1 LPQPIRRAHT
11 ARQFS
16 RIGSRAGLEA
26 ALSLRKVKLNKR
38 KRSAMSLRSD
48 AYIDGKWRSGA
59 KRFPVFNPATQ
70 EPIAEVPDLGA
81 AETEEAI
88 TAAHRAFPAW
98 AAKSA
103 KERAGVMRA
112 WYDLMMAD
120 IDRLAALIT
129 LEGGKPLAEAKG
141 EAAYGA
147 SFIEWFGEE
156 AKRAYGRSIPTTTPT
171 RRYVTIKQPIGVCA
185 AITPWNFP
193 MAMITRK
200 AGPALAAGNTIVLK
214 PPSQTPLTAL
224 ALAELA
230 ERAGIPAG
238 VFNVVTTHD
247 HTSEVGRVLCESE
260 LVRKFSFTGSTAV
273 GKKLGAMCVG
283 STVKRVSLE
292 LGGNSPLIVFADADL
307 DQAVRG
313 TIASKFRNA
322 GQTCVCANR
331 ILVEDA
337 IYDAFSKELA
347 EAVAKLKVGPG
358 DQTGVEIGPLID
370 AKAIEKVEQMVAEAL
385 AAGASAITGG
395 EKHAAGAQFYTPTV
409 LADVT
414 RDMRVNTE
422 EIFGPVA
429 PLTRFKS
436 EDEAVAIANDTPFG
450 LASYF
455 FTKDVNRAWRVAE
468 RIESGMVSIN
478 DGIFSNEVI
487 PFGGWK
493 ESGLGREGGVEG
505 LEEYLET
512 KFLNFGGFA

>member
-1 LPQPIRRAHT
+1 MT
-11 ARQFS
+11 
-16 RIGSRAGLEA
+16 
-26 ALSLRKVKLNKR
+26 
-38 KRSAMSLRSD
+38 LRSD
-48 AYIDGKWRSGA
+48 AYIDGKWRGGA
-59 KRFPVFNPATQ
+59 KRFQVFNPATQ
-70 EPIAEVPDLGA
+70 EPVAEVPDLGA
-81 AETEEAI
+81 AETEEAVL
-88 TAAHRAFPAW
+88 AAHRAFPAW

-147 SFIEWFGEE
+147 SFIEWFAEE
-156 AKRAYGRSIPTTTPT
+156 AKRAYGRTIPTTTPT

-193 MAMITRK
+193 LAMITRK

-247 HTSEVGRVLCESE
+247 HTSDVGRVLCESD

-273 GKKLGAMCVG
+273 GKKLGALCVG
-283 STVKRVSLE
+283 SNVKRVSLE
-292 LGGNSPLIVFADADL
+292 LGGNAPLLVFADADL
-307 DQAVRG
+307 DLAVKG

-337 IYDAFSKELA
+337 IYDAFSAKLA
-347 EAVAKLKVGPG
+347 DAVSKLKVGPG
-358 DQTGVEIGPLID
+358 DQAGVEIGPLID
-370 AKAIEKVEQMVAEAL
+370 GKAIEKVEQMVAEAL
-385 AAGASAITGG
+385 ASGASAITGG
-395 EKHAAGAQFYTPTV
+395 KKHAAGAQFYTPTV
-409 LADVT
+409 LANVT

-429 PLTRFKS
+429 PLIRFKT

-455 FTKDVNRAWRVAE
+455 FTRDVNRAWRVAE

-512 KFLNFGGFA
+512 KFVNFGGFA

>member
-1 LPQPIRRAHT
+1 MAQA
-11 ARQFS
+11 F
-16 RIGSRAGLEA
+16 
-26 ALSLRKVKLNKR
+26 
-38 KRSAMSLRSD
+38 RSD
-48 AYIDGKWRSGA
+48 AYIDGTWRGGA
-59 KRFPVFNPATQ
+59 ARFEVYNPANQ
-70 EPIAEVPDLGA
+70 EVIANVPDFGA
-81 AETEEAI
+81 VETEEAI
-88 TAAHRAFPAW
+88 NAAHRAFPAW

-103 KERAGVMRA
+103 KERAALMRA

-120 IDRLAALIT
+120 IDRLARLIS
-129 LEGGKPLAEAKG
+129 LEGGKPVAEAKG

-147 SFIEWFGEE
+147 AFVEWFGEE
-156 AKRAYGRSIPTTTPT
+156 AKRAYGRTIPTTTPT
-171 RRYVTIKQPIGVCA
+171 RRYVTIRQPIGVCA

-200 AGPALAAGNTIVLK
+200 AAPAIAAGCTIVLK

-230 ERAGIPAG
+230 EKAGIPAG

-247 HTSEVGRVLCESE
+247 HTADVGKLMCESP
-260 LVRKFSFTGSTAV
+260 LVRKFSFTGSTEV
-273 GKKLGAMCVG
+273 GKKLGAACVG
-283 STVKRVSLE
+283 STVKKVSLE
-292 LGGNSPLIVFADADL
+292 LGGNAPLLVFADADL
-307 DQAVRG
+307 DLAVKG
-313 TIASKFRNA
+313 AIASKFRNA

-337 IYDAFSKELA
+337 IYDAFAKKLA
-347 EAVAKLKVGPG
+347 DAVAKLKVGPG
-358 DQTGVEIGPLID
+358 DQEGVEIGPLID
-370 AKAIEKVEQMVAEAL
+370 GKAIEKVERMVAEAL
-385 AAGASAITGG
+385 AAGATALVGG
-395 EKHAAGAQFYTPTV
+395 KKHPAGAQFYTPTV
-409 LADVT
+409 LTDVT

-429 PLTRFKS
+429 PLIRFKS

-512 KFLNFGGFA
+512 KFVNFGGFA